1 MALSLLFGRPRLTK
15 FSSGVG
21 EIELDASL
29 SESHQFASEVTQ
41 FPVEDG
47 SVITDHIQNKPDQVS
62 INGFVTNTP
71 IRSFADVA
79 GAADLVRLSGVSG
92 RTELALETLLNIHRF
107 RELVT
112 IVTNLK
118 AYNDMALTSL
128 TIPRNAAIGDT
139 LEFSADFVKV
149 VKVTSAV
156 VAVENLLPANG
167 ADKQG
172 SSTKDAGKQNTSA
185 ADAAQKDGGSLAVR
199 GFKALFGV
207 GQ

>member
-1 MALSLLFGRPRLTK
+1 MALSLLFGRPEPAK
-15 FSSGVG
+15 IG

-47 SVITDHIQNKPDQVS
+47 SVITDHIQNKPDEVS

-71 IRSFADVA
+71 VRSFATI
-79 GAADLVRLSGVSG
+79 GAAIDLVRSSGISG
-92 RTELALETLLNIHRF
+92 RTELAFEALERIHRD

-118 AYNDMALTSL
+118 TYADMALQSL
-128 TIPRNAAIGDT
+128 TVPRNAAIGDV

-149 VKVTSAV
+149 VKVSSALV
-156 VAVENLLPANG
+156 TVENLLPVG
-167 ADKQG
+167 KKG
-172 SSTKDAGKQNTSA
+172 SSTKDAGKQNTSV
-185 ADAAQKDGGSLAVR
+185 ADEAQKDKGSLAVR
-199 GFKALFGV
+199 GFKALLGV

>member
-1 MALSLLFGRPRLTK
+1 MALSLLFGRPILTK
-15 FSSGVG
+15 FSSEVG
-21 EIELDASL
+21 ELVLDASL
-29 SESHQFASEVTQ
+29 SESHQYTSEVTQ

-71 IRSFADVA
+71 IRSFTEVA
-79 GAADLVRLSGVSG
+79 QSVDLVRPIGVSG
-92 RTELALETLLNIHRF
+92 RTELALETLLNIHKLRV
-107 RELVT
+107 LVT

-118 AYNDMALTSL
+118 AYKDMALTSL
-128 TIPRNAAIGDT
+128 TIPRNAAIGDV

-149 VKVTSAV
+149 VKVSSALV
-156 VAVENLLPANG
+156 TVENLLPVG
-167 ADKQG
+167 KKG

-185 ADAAQKDGGSLAVR
+185 ADEAQKDKGSLAVR
-199 GFKALFGV
+199 GFKALLGV

>member
-1 MALSLLFGRPRLTK
+1 MALSLLFGRPEPTK
-15 FSSGVG
+15 IG

-29 SESHQFASEVTQ
+29 SESHQFGSEVTQ

-71 IRSFADVA
+71 VRSFAEVVSA
-79 GAADLVRLSGVSG
+79 VDLVRPSGVSG
-92 RTELALETLLNIHRF
+92 RTELAFEGLERLHRE
-107 RELVT
+107 RALVT

-118 AYNDMALTSL
+118 TYDDMALTSL

-156 VAVENLLPANG
+156 VAVENLLPVNG

-172 SSTKDAGKQNTSA
+172 SSTKSGGKQNTSA
-185 ADAAQKDGGSLAVR
+185 ADEAQTNQGSLIAR
-199 GFKALFGV
+199 GFKAVFG
-207 GQ
+207 G